1 MTATEPRI
9 DATPVAEIADRA
21 VERISGRVVAVEI
34 EPASG
39 PAQMT
44 ARIDDGTGRVD
55 AVFLGRRS
63 VPGIVPGAMLALTGR
78 FRLDEGRARIFNPR
92 YELLCR

>member
-1 MTATEPRI
+1 MTATEPLVG
-9 DATPVAEIADRA
+9 ATPVAEIADRA
-21 VERISGRVVAVEI
+21 VDRISGRVVAVEI

-63 VPGIVPGAMLALTGR
+63 VPGIVPGATVTLSGR
-78 FRLDEGRARIFNPR
+78 FRIDEGRTRIFNPR

>member
-1 MTATEPRI
+1 MTATEPAV
-9 DATPVAEIADRA
+9 DATPVAEISDRA
-21 VERISGRVVAVEI
+21 VDRIAGRVVAVEI
-34 EPASG
+34 ESSTG

-63 VPGIVPGAMLALTGR
+63 VPGIVPGARLTLAGR
-78 FRLDEGRARIFNPR
+78 FRIDEGRARIFNPR
-92 YELLCR
+92 YELLCQ